1 MGPSQVFDAKESL
14 LLLPEQQVPKGLIF
28 LSTQERG
35 SILCNYQA
43 GSSVKQWETF
53 QGVLNEIMNS
63 LPQEAVSKA
72 YTNLR
77 GK

>member
-1 MGPSQVFDAKESL
+1 MGPSQVFDAEESL

-43 GSSVKQWETF
+43 GSSVKQWE
-53 QGVLNEIMNS
+53 VL
-63 LPQEAVSKA
+63 SKE
-72 YTNLR
+72 YLM
-77 GK
+77 KS